1 MSRKFNKDISD
12 IVGKKCYKIFHGTD
26 EPWKTCPHHKSMEIM
41 TACSEDIEDLHR
53 GGAFHIATFQRFN
66 EAGMCIGSINVA
78 KDLTKRKKTSD
89 SVGESNKH

>member
-1 MSRKFNKDISD
+1 MFACTEEVEDPHM
-12 IVGKKCYKIFHGTD
+12 GGIFCITSF
-26 EPWKTCPHHKSMEIM
+26 P
-41 TACSEDIEDLHR
+41 
-53 GGAFHIATFQRFN
+53 RFN